1 METALDIDEGI
12 RQLLRR
18 IRVMSREVFNELGR
32 GYSESIYQ
40 RAICV
45 ELQMARI
52 EYDLEVNINVPYKG
66 HVVGN
71 VRSDIILRS
80 STPIIIETKTIRYF
94 RQEERWQLSRYMK
107 LLGVDIGMLVN
118 FNAEKP
124 QVEIIVCCDSEYYVY
139 NMKYGIGVPI

>member
-1 METALDIDEGI
+1 MLDIDEGI

-18 IRVMSREVFNELGR
+18 IRIMAHEVFNELGR

-71 VRSDIILRS
+71 VRSDIVLRS
-80 STPIIIETKTIRYF
+80 STPVIIETKTIRYF

-107 LLGVDIGMLVN
+107 LLGVDIGALFHTN
-118 FNAEKP
+118 L
-124 QVEIIVCCDSEYYVY
+124 
-139 NMKYGIGVPI
+139 

>member
-1 METALDIDEGI
+1 MLDIDEGI

-18 IRVMSREVFNELGR
+18 IRIMAHEVFNELGR

-71 VRSDIILRS
+71 VRSDIVLRS
-80 STPIIIETKTIRYF
+80 STPVIIETKTIRYF

-107 LLGVDIGMLVN
+107 LLGVDIGMLIN

-139 NMKYGIGVPI
+139 NMKYRTGVLI